1 MKNVIVKCATVL
13 IAAAAMVSPR
23 EAKAVHYSKLG
34 IIVAA
39 KSAGKWAD
47 LKGWIEQ
54 AGYSDEW
61 HAAAFFSDEY
71 PAFAQITNAVV
82 VSRVATCAE
91 VDAILAA
98 ARDTAPDAL
107 LEGAYARDMTSQEGR
122 RRWHGAFVSRFE
134 TNAIERTIRRIDTYE
149 DGYEHIE
156 QPSQRYYTP
165 EEMAERVANR
175 RPKATL
181 EDRIAALN
189 ARIAALE
196 QKRSNGTNELEAAH
210 AVIALAAARKT
221 LARLEAARTNEVTVV
236 HTPVPFTGH

>member
-1 MKNVIVKCATVL
+1 MKDVIIKCATVL
-13 IAAAAMVSPR
+13 MAAAALFSPR
-23 EAKAVHYSKLG
+23 ETKAAHYSKLG

-39 KSAGKWAD
+39 KSAGKWAA
-47 LKGWIEQ
+47 LKDWIEK

-71 PAFAQITNAVV
+71 PPFAQITNAVA

-91 VDAILAA
+91 IDAILAA

-107 LEGAYARDMTSQEGR
+107 LEGAYARDMTSKEGR

-156 QPSQRYYTP
+156 QPSRRYYTP
-165 EEMAERVANR
+165 EEMAERIANR
-175 RPKATL
+175 RPRATI

-189 ARIAALE
+189 ARIADLE
-196 QKRSNGTNELEAAH
+196 QKRSQGTNELEAAH
-210 AVIALAAARKT
+210 AVIDLAAARKT
-221 LARLEAARTNEVTVV
+221 LARLEAARTKEVTVI
-236 HTPVPFTGH
+236 HTPVSSPGR

>member
-1 MKNVIVKCATVL
+1 MKNVIIKCATVL
-13 IAAAAMVSPR
+13 TMAAALTSPMD
-23 EAKAVHYSKLG
+23 ASAVHYSKLG

-91 VDAILAA
+91 VDSILAA

-107 LEGAYARDMTSQEGR
+107 LEAAYARDMMSREGR
-122 RRWHGAFVSRFE
+122 RRWHGSFRSRFE
-134 TNAIERTIRRIDTYE
+134 TNAVERTIRRIDTYE

-189 ARIAALE
+189 VRIAALE
-196 QKRSNGTNELEAAH
+196 QKRNNGTNELEVAH

-236 HTPVPFTGH
+236 HTPVPSTGH